1 MTEDLHNITE
11 EKIKREPLNLTWSDY
26 RWPLLFLL
34 SMSMMGLRFPLGY
47 LFVPIILINRFRE
60 NRYDFLIMLT
70 IFFGGYGFIGEGTL
84 PVKTSDIALAVS
96 VFGLIV
102 LKKSAMVKK
111 ILWLIVGYA
120 IILLFLATFSEET
133 MMIQIRTI
141 RGYLF
146 FVYFIVPLMIFA
158 GQQFDIK
165 AFFRHLAPYI
175 IVICCFYVV
184 DGFIISGHIL
194 LPNVHIWGDGTSYF
208 YSPILYGIGFFP
220 RIYPQAM
227 FILLLAM
234 YPFARVYT
242 LGGFQWVVMI
252 LALCAT
258 RTFSMISGLIATYVI
273 SMPNFKRVIKYG
285 VFGVLFIGVLYMIDM
300 FLPMNKETNESTMRV
315 YSSLQ
320 QVFNISNIKDDED
333 LAELG
338 TGRMAQALPKLELL
352 SEMNKEAVGLG
363 FLHEE
368 LTTNP
373 KYIIDNLYYIDTSR
387 SEEVATGVEIEPIQV
402 FLSCGYIGLTA
413 HLVFLFLTYFFIRKY
428 KYSYYYLSVLFGF
441 FWIGLA
447 GFAPLNSHLG
457 LIFCGLAF
465 SVVILDEKSR
475 TELETEKQL
484 QRK

>member
-1 MTEDLHNITE
+1 
-11 EKIKREPLNLTWSDY
+11 
-26 RWPLLFLL
+26 
-34 SMSMMGLRFPLGY
+34 
-47 LFVPIILINRFRE
+47 
-60 NRYDFLIMLT
+60 
-70 IFFGGYGFIGEGTL
+70 
-84 PVKTSDIALAVS
+84 
-96 VFGLIV
+96 
-102 LKKSAMVKK
+102 
-111 ILWLIVGYA
+111 
-120 IILLFLATFSEET
+120 
-133 MMIQIRTI
+133 
-141 RGYLF
+141 
-146 FVYFIVPLMIFA
+146 
-158 GQQFDIK
+158 
-165 AFFRHLAPYI
+165 
-175 IVICCFYVV
+175 
-184 DGFIISGHIL
+184 
-194 LPNVHIWGDGTSYF
+194 
-208 YSPILYGIGFFP
+208 
-220 RIYPQAM
+220 
-227 FILLLAM
+227 
-234 YPFARVYT
+234 
-242 LGGFQWVVMI
+242 
-252 LALCAT
+252 
-258 RTFSMISGLIATYVI
+258 MISGLIATYVI